1 MVLELKF
8 KQNEFLNK
16 GFKTKGHVGNK
27 SLFRTLYS
35 TSRYAST
42 VPYLPYII
50 PAEVRCCT

>member
-35 TSRYAST
+35 TSRVMLARYQSG
-42 VPYLPYII
+42 
-50 PAEVRCCT
+50 